1 MLVLTRYRGNKII
14 VGDVTIT
21 IIDVI
26 GGKVRVGV
34 EAPPGVPIYRDDLS
48 EGAKRHLGERARRAA
63 ADDRPPPPPAA

>member
-14 VGDVTIT
+14 VGDVVIT

-48 EGAKRHLGERARRAA
+48 AGAKRHLGERARRAA
-63 ADDRPPPPPAA
+63 AEDEPTPPAA